1 MKSNYLVWFHRPA
14 WQLFL
19 LQQLPVIP
27 FILSFYFWV
36 WQENEYAI
44 HDLLLNLTEQK
55 HSSALSEKRITELP
69 NLSDIQ
75 QQIQQLTA
83 ELSQG
88 GNILLNNIPQKNA
101 TVLKRL
107 HQPLTSSGSQLME
120 WKSHREG
127 NQIFWHIMLS
137 LSYDQLLHFLNEI
150 QQVQPVLLIKHLTI
164 IPVDNDLT
172 VRMVLS
178 DVLHEE

>member
-19 LQQLPVIP
+19 LQQLLVIP
-27 FILSFYFWV
+27 LILSFYFWV

-44 HDLLLNLTEQK
+44 HDFQLNLTEQK
-55 HSSALSEKRITELP
+55 HNSALSEKRIAELP
-69 NLSDIQ
+69 NLPDIR

-88 GNILLNNIPQKNA
+88 SNNIPQKNA

-107 HQPLTSSGSQLME
+107 HQPLTSSGSQLIE
-120 WKSHREG
+120 WKSYREG

-137 LSYDQLLHFLNEI
+137 LSYDQFLHFLNEI

-178 DVLHEE
+178 DVLYEG

>member
-19 LQQLPVIP
+19 LQQLLVIP
-27 FILSFYFWV
+27 LILSFYFWV

-44 HDLLLNLTEQK
+44 HDLQLNITEQK
-55 HSSALSEKRITELP
+55 HSSTLSEKRIAELP

-88 GNILLNNIPQKNA
+88 SNILHNNIPQKNA

-120 WKSHREG
+120 WKSYRKG

-137 LSYDQLLHFLNEI
+137 LSYDQFLHFLNEI
-150 QQVQPVLLIKHLTI
+150 QQVQPILLIKHLTI
-164 IPVDNDLT
+164 IPVDSDLT

-178 DVLHEE
+178 DALHEG